1 MGKPYLSDRQLT
13 AFKHVMECGSVSA
26 AAQRMFIA
34 QPGVTRLLKQLELEL
49 GFALFDRVKGRLIAT
64 PEARLFYREQCRVW
78 QGVEHLRA
86 TARRILSRDIGHL
99 RLCAMP
105 LLGMQFLPD
114 VVTRYLGQFP
124 ETRVDLFVERSEQ
137 VVEDVITQRVDLG
150 IALLGNEDER
160 VRAQAF
166 ALPTVCLMSNNHPLA
181 RQPSV
186 ALTDLQGLPMIDFE
200 SSDRTR
206 TQLELLLDQAGV
218 QPKRVMQVSFA
229 LQAARCVQNGLGIA
243 LIDALTAHS
252 LRDGNLTVR
261 PLSIALDDEVYLLT
275 ARDQPTS
282 MIAQDFLPYLLS
294 SLNQDVHSV
303 ASEHQKSP

>member
-1 MGKPYLSDRQLT
+1 
-13 AFKHVMECGSVSA
+13 
-26 AAQRMFIA
+26 
-34 QPGVTRLLKQLELEL
+34 
-49 GFALFDRVKGRLIAT
+49 
-64 PEARLFYREQCRVW
+64 
-78 QGVEHLRA
+78 
-86 TARRILSRDIGHL
+86 
-99 RLCAMP
+99 
-105 LLGMQFLPD
+105 
-114 VVTRYLGQFP
+114 
-124 ETRVDLFVERSEQ
+124 
-137 VVEDVITQRVDLG
+137 
-150 IALLGNEDER
+150 
-160 VRAQAF
+160 
-166 ALPTVCLMSNNHPLA
+166 MSNNHPLA
-181 RQPSV
+181 RQTSV